1 MFRWGV
7 NRNAGRDPPPGRPNQ
22 PGALTNVMDRVES
35 SLNEG
40 LVPFTLLDQQ
50 DGPVTAVRMSEIG
63 FVAAGF
69 EGGSVVVVDLRGPAI
84 ILSTSISEASG
95 GHGKGS
101 VRRKMSAS
109 SPTTPGGKSE
119 FATTMEFSIM
129 TVEGES
135 YSSILLHVGTNTG
148 RLATFKILPDPSGRF
163 TVQYAGAV
171 SLDNKVIHIGPVNA
185 ENGASARASQTAM
198 AALRTGHKVSGALA
212 AVTQSSVHV
221 FKPAS
226 SKGAH
231 KSFDSYF
238 CDAAAVVQ
246 YQNQGYAIV
255 GLFGDGTARA
265 YTIPALKEIATI
277 KASDILDVRRLSD
290 AVITPTGNV
299 LGFTGPSEMA
309 LINLWGTGKLLIAES
324 WHCDAHTR
332 VFLMPYMA
340 CYSCAG
346 ISISCLDAII
356 TSAYTR

>member
-1 MFRWGV
+1 MLTVFDTLASGELIVFRWGV

-22 PGALTNVMDRVES
+22 PGALTNVIDRTES

-50 DGPVTAVRMSEIG
+50 DGPVTALRMSEIG
-63 FVAAGF
+63 FVAAAF
-69 EGGSVVVVDLRGPAI
+69 EGGSIAVIDLRGPAV
-84 ILSTSISEASG
+84 ILSTSISEAG
-95 GHGKGS
+95 GSHGKGS
-101 VRRKMSAS
+101 VRRKMSAA
-109 SPTTPGGKSE
+109 SPTSPGGKSE

-129 TVEGES
+129 TIEGES

-148 RLATFKILPDPSGRF
+148 RVATFKILPDPSGRY

-171 SLDNKVIHIGPVNA
+171 SLDSKVVHIGPINA
-185 ENGASARASQTAM
+185 ENGSPAGASQTAM
-198 AALRTGHKVSGALA
+198 AALRTGLKVNGALA
-212 AVTQSSVHV
+212 AVTQGSIHV

-246 YQNQGYAIV
+246 YQNQGHAIV

-265 YTIPALKEIATI
+265 YTIPALKEIASI
-277 KASDILDVRRLSD
+277 KVGDILDVRRFSD

-309 LINLWGTGKLLIAES
+309 LINVWGTGE
-324 WHCDAHTR
+324 
-332 VFLMPYMA
+332 
-340 CYSCAG
+340 
-346 ISISCLDAII
+346 
-356 TSAYTR
+356 